1 MFVFPYSAFSGQHN
15 DQVSQRWAS
24 WFSGQDWQTAPKPA
38 PNRAYQAT
46 LTPTFYTAPIASANV
61 RDLVPD
67 SDRPKTQGILA
78 STTWFNGALSTETE
92 VAVNQGATSGLPP
105 HMSEPTHDATTRM
118 MRLGIESSLG
128 PVRYGMKS
136 RNAGDAFYNGPDQDL
151 KEVWSEWKEGTTTWR
166 SAIGQRWNHVQ
177 ANAGRTSVDQQYAR
191 HGCHGRSRP
200 GPISI

>member
-1 MFVFPYSAFSGQHN
+1 MRMLFIILMFVFPYSASSGQDH

-46 LTPTFYTAPIASANV
+46 LTPTFYTAPIAPANV

-92 VAVNQGATSGLPP
+92 VAVNQG
-105 HMSEPTHDATTRM
+105 
-118 MRLGIESSLG
+118 
-128 PVRYGMKS
+128 
-136 RNAGDAFYNGPDQDL
+136 
-151 KEVWSEWKEGTTTWR
+151 
-166 SAIGQRWNHVQ
+166 
-177 ANAGRTSVDQQYAR
+177 
-191 HGCHGRSRP
+191 
-200 GPISI
+200 